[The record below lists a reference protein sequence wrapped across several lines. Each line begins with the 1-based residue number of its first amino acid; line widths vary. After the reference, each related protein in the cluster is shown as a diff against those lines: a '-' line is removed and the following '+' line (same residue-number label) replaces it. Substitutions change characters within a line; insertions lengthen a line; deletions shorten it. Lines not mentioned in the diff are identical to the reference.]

1 MTHCLPLAV
10 AGGFLPHLILGIYML
25 MLLWLCYLGYRKG
38 KATEEDYYLAGRGQG
53 TLVTSLTI
61 MATFFSSAALLGIP
75 GVIYRDGVSFFLF
88 FYPELEVS
96 DQHDS
101 CLHEKPKHCPCKE
114 YGHAEKGGW
123 RGVFGRWIH
132 QVEAGPWPHDDGE
145 DKDHRQDFAQ
155 TGLEHGDDLIKSADV
170 GGHRVFVE
178 SLQLF
183 MELVGKGR

>member
-10 AGGFLPHLILGIYML
+10 AGGYLPHLILGIYML

-88 FYPELEVS
+88 ALGE
-96 DQHDS
+96 QHPAPPFLATQARERVCLCGRS
-101 CLHEKPKHCPCKE
+101 CAVLLLV
-114 YGHAEKGGW
+114 A
-123 RGVFGRWIH
+123 R
-132 QVEAGPWPHDDGE
+132 VEDCCIIA
-145 DKDHRQDFAQ
+145 
-155 TGLEHGDDLIKSADV
+155 
-170 GGHRVFVE
+170 
-178 SLQLF
+178 
-183 MELVGKGR
+183 